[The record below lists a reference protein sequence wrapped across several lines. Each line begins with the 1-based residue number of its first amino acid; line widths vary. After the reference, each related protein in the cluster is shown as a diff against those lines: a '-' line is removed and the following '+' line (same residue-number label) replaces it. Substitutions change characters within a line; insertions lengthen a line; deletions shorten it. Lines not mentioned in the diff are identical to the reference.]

1 MSVTT
6 RIPQDR
12 LAEYFTAF
20 TRKFL
25 LDESPE
31 AVNVEV
37 LEPDWG
43 EQVVAQNAHLL
54 GITYE
59 PRTRTLE
66 FELDSA
72 DHRIVGAQEI
82 WTLEEPDG
90 FLSAIEVVYPD
101 GGREVVSIKRLGA
114 KRSR

>member
-1 MSVTT
+1 MSVTA
-6 RIPQDR
+6 RIPENQ
-12 LAEYFTAF
+12 LADYFTAF
-20 TRKFL
+20 TKKFL

-31 AVNVEV
+31 AVDVEV
-37 LEPDWG
+37 MEPDWG
-43 EQVVAQNAHLL
+43 EQTLAESAHLI

-59 PRTRTLE
+59 TKTRTLE

-72 DHRIVGAQEI
+72 DHRIVEPAEV

-90 FLSAIEVVYPD
+90 FLKAVEVVYPD

-114 KRSR
+114 RH

>member
-6 RIPQDR
+6 RIPDGR
-12 LAEYFTAF
+12 LAEYFSAF
-20 TRKFL
+20 TEKFL

-31 AVNVEV
+31 AVDVEV
-37 LEPDWG
+37 LAPDWG
-43 EQVVAQNAHLL
+43 EQVVAQDAHLL

-59 PRTRTLE
+59 PKTRTLE
-66 FELDSA
+66 FELDSG
-72 DHRIVGAQEI
+72 DHRIVGPQEV
-82 WTLEEPDG
+82 WTIEEPDG

-114 KRSR
+114 RHGR